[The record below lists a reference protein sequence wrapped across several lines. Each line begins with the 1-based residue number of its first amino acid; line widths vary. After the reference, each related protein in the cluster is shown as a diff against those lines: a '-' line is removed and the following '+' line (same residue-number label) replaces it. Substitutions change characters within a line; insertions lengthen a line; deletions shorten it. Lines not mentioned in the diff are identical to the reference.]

1 MADTANEQLIAQ
13 LTCYLLDLENIRN
26 NIDQHYPLPHHLQLL
41 REKLNIKIS
50 HFQTTINQLRLKDYS
65 AQTIRNMSMYCNK
78 VFSDIVK

>member
-1 MADTANEQLIAQ
+1 MTETANQHLIAQ

-26 NIDQHYPLPHHLQLL
+26 SIDQHYHLPHHLKLL
-41 REKLNIKIS
+41 REKLNIKVS

-65 AQTIRNMSMYCNK
+65 TQAIKNISMYCNK